1 MPNATFVAVAAP
13 PATSGSVIATSI
25 SAVASVDSVI
35 DASTATSAAAST
47 AASAA
52 ASANFASFI
61 SVSVTSAS
69 IAAASVGAISVVAAY
84 VTVAYTLFLLQ
95 LFVLSAL
102 NRGADGASGVL
113 EVARNN
119 FWPPKLTSLTG
130 SIVNLQSCLAVV
142 AVRLK
147 KKQPPSLLKS

>member
-1 MPNATFVAVAAP
+1 MPDATFVAVAAP

-25 SAVASVDSVI
+25 TAVASVDSVI
-35 DASTATSAAAST
+35 DASTATSAAASV
-47 AASAA
+47 
-52 ASANFASFI
+52 NFASFI
-61 SVSVTSAS
+61 AVSVTSAS
-69 IAAASVGAISVVAAY
+69 IAAASVGAISVAAAY
-84 VTVAYTLFLLQ
+84 VTVAYTLFLLH

-130 SIVNLQSCLAVV
+130 SIVNFQSCLEVV

>member
-1 MPNATFVAVAAP
+1 MENPCRWRATGCYC
-13 PATSGSVIATSI
+13 SGRNRSDCSNPRL
-25 SAVASVDSVI
+25 SAVQYPSGLSAVVADDVVASS
-35 DASTATSAAAST
+35 SAGAGCPLW
-47 AASAA
+47 
-52 ASANFASFI
+52 SF
-61 SVSVTSAS
+61 VV
-69 IAAASVGAISVVAAY
+69 AAASVDAISVIAAS
-84 VTVAYTLFLLQ
+84 VTVAYTVFLLH

-130 SIVNLQSCLAVV
+130 SIVNFQSCLEVV

-147 KKQPPSLLKS
+147 KKQPPSFLKS